1 MKGYGVIIIHV
12 WFGTTLFSFF
22 PLLFLEWE
30 KKYSKNLTY
39 VQNSLTCRAET
50 WLTLAPR
57 SKRRIARD
65 GGTSNI
71 KITPIGLIVEF
82 MNLVC

>member
-1 MKGYGVIIIHV
+1 MVLL
-12 WFGTTLFSFF
+12 LFVCGLGPHFFF
-22 PLLFLEWE
+22 PLLSLEWE
-30 KKYSKNLTY
+30 KKYSRNLTY
-39 VQNSLTCRAET
+39 VQNSLMCRAET
-50 WLTLAPR
+50 WLTLVPR
-57 SKRRIARD
+57 SKRCIARD